1 MKTVNIGVIGLGFM
15 GMVHLRSYLKIPGAR
30 IAAVSDAFKKPVDG
44 KLPGVGGNITDGD
57 AFPLPADT
65 RFYESWQDLIADP
78 EIDLVDICLPTAA
91 HVEVSVAALKAG
103 KNVVCEKPMARTS
116 EDCRKIVEAA
126 AASTGYFMPAM
137 CMRFWP
143 GWDWLKKTIDEEP
156 YGKLLAARFRRVS
169 APPGWS
175 RGNYFK
181 GGESGGAL
189 FDLHIHDTD
198 FIQFALGRPRSVS
211 STGISRF
218 SGAIDHVVTSYEV
231 ECGAV
236 VTAEGSWIMSEGYP
250 FTMVYTA
257 NFERATVE
265 FDISKKEEALKVYE
279 EGKEMVVIPLTEGD
293 GYINEL
299 RHMVES
305 IQNGVAPSI
314 VTAEDGLSAVEI
326 AEAEEASCASGERVQ
341 LPG

>member
-15 GMVHLRSYLKIPGAR
+15 GMVHLRSYRKIPGAR
-30 IAAVSDAFKKPVDG
+30 IAALSDAFKKPIDG
-44 KLPGVGGNITDGD
+44 ALPGVGGNITGTD
-57 AFPLPADT
+57 AFPLDPDT
-65 RFYESWQDLIADP
+65 KFYESWEDLIADP
-78 EIDLVDICLPTAA
+78 EIDLVDICLPTGA
-91 HVEVSVAALKAG
+91 HVEVSCAALQAG

-116 EDCRKIVEAA
+116 EDCRRIVEAA
-126 AASTGYFMPAM
+126 AASTGHFMPAM

-143 GWDWLKKTIDEEP
+143 GWGWLKEAVDTQP

-169 APPGWS
+169 GPPGWS

-198 FIQFALGRPRSVS
+198 FIQHCLGRPKSVA

-218 SGAIDHVVTSYEV
+218 SGAIDHIVTSYEV
-231 ECGAV
+231 DCGAV
-236 VTAEGSWIMSEGYP
+236 ITAEGSWIMTEGYP

-257 NFERATVE
+257 NFERATAE
-265 FDISKKEEALKVYE
+265 FDASRGAEALKLYE
-279 EGKEMVVIPLTEGD
+279 EGKEPVVVPLPEGD

-299 RHMVES
+299 CHIVES
-305 IQNGVAPSI
+305 VRSGTAPTV
-314 VTAEDGLSAVEI
+314 VTAADGLSAVEI
-326 AEAEEASCASGERVQ
+326 CEAEEASATTGRRVN
-341 LPG
+341 L